1 MIHGDGFTVSAAALG
16 AGEFLISVGG
26 AGCCCITRKIVV
38 VVADLFSFCPAP
50 VKGERENCCQH
61 GAEEQ
66 GPGPVGGAGVIL
78 HGDTSHL
85 LILGARSLP
94 FNMARIWAIVNKRIC

>member
-38 VVADLFSFCPAP
+38 VVTNLFGFCPAP
-50 VKGERENCCQH
+50 IKGELLPAWH
-61 GAEEQ
+61 K
-66 GPGPVGGAGVIL
+66 GAG
-78 HGDTSHL
+78 
-85 LILGARSLP
+85 A
-94 FNMARIWAIVNKRIC
+94 WAGGGSGCDSSW